1 VPVRIRGDRE
11 LTIAVVGEQ
20 SVIWQKAVVPIAI
33 NAIAA
38 VSVSGSRTSLTDSGS
53 KYGVIGKL
61 QSRTVVG

>member
-1 VPVRIRGDRE
+1 MLVRIRGDRE

-20 SVIWQKAVVPIAI
+20 SVIRQKAVVPIAI

-38 VSVSGSRTSLTDSGS
+38 VSVSGSRMSLTDSGS

-61 QSRTVVG
+61 